1 MLADEETVEMHA
13 AGAATGPHD
22 LLVASAA
29 LPMSVE
35 LDVLDEHTAAMY
47 WARSDRFDT
56 VLDLSFA
63 RRPGCPVPGA
73 GGLDPAFS
81 GAAVRIQPA
90 PRIDDERWVWH
101 IGLDAEASGVHERP
115 VSGRGDRR
123 GAARPPA
130 RAVPPGVPRSRRYA
144 RSGARKSGDTNVA
157 TSFKKKDGGELNA
170 GTGHAGRRS
179 AGKSPGH

>member
-13 AGAATGPHD
+13 AGAATGPHG

-63 RRPGCPVPGA
+63 RRPGCRVLEAWTLHSRARRSGFSRPRGSTTSAGCGTLAWMRRRAGFMNDLYQGA
-73 GGLDPAFS
+73 AIDEARHARLLALFRLEFRDPADMLEV
-81 GAAVRIQPA
+81 VRGS
-90 PRIDDERWVWH
+90 RETRM
-101 IGLDAEASGVHERP
+101 LLRASK
-115 VSGRGDRR
+115 RR
-123 GAARPPA
+123 M
-130 RAVPPGVPRSRRYA
+130 
-144 RSGARKSGDTNVA
+144 
-157 TSFKKKDGGELNA
+157 GG
-170 GTGHAGRRS
+170 S
-179 AGKSPGH
+179 

>member
-1 MLADEETVEMHA
+1 MLADEETVKMHA
-13 AGAATGPHD
+13 AGAATGPHG

-63 RRPGCPVPGA
+63 RGPGCPVPGA
-73 GGLDPAFS
+73 GGLDPAFLGRGGRDS
-81 GAAVRIQPA
+81 AGPA

-101 IGLDAEASGVHERP
+101 IGLDAEASGFLNDLYQGAVIDEARHARLLALFRLEFRDP
-115 VSGRGDRR
+115 ADMLEVVRGSRETRMLLRAEKRR
-123 GAARPPA
+123 M
-130 RAVPPGVPRSRRYA
+130 
-144 RSGARKSGDTNVA
+144 
-157 TSFKKKDGGELNA
+157 GG
-170 GTGHAGRRS
+170 S
-179 AGKSPGH
+179 